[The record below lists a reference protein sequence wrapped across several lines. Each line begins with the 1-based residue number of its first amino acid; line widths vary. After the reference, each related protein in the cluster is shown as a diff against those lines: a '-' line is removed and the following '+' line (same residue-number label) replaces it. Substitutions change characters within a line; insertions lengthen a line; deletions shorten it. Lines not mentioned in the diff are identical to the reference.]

1 MTNGSMDFDTGKGLY
16 MGSGSSPS
24 VDSGFSG
31 GSMNDL
37 NGALN
42 QPTAEE
48 KLAWENELAKVEDEI
63 KTLRQVLT
71 AKLRRHQELKR
82 KLGVSQLDDIKT
94 DINATLK
101 TIQES
106 EAYLKTTT
114 VLQTAGQK
122 TGEVLTVAGSKTGEV
137 LSTAGT
143 SIKGKLGEM
152 RNSQSFQSM
161 SASVGNTFGA
171 LKRQV
176 STSMRGSQS
185 TNDMATAP
193 VDLGREPDAVLP
205 DASNA

>member
-1 MTNGSMDFDTGKGLY
+1 MSTSLAQQLRALSLPQVQSQFASDKRRPSILFD
-16 MGSGSSPS
+16 
-24 VDSGFSG
+24 
-31 GSMNDL
+31 
-37 NGALN
+37 
-42 QPTAEE
+42 E
-48 KLAWENELAKVEDEI
+48 KEAANLDK
-63 KTLRQVLT
+63 VLT

-122 TGEVLTVAGSKTGEV
+122 TGEVLTVYGSKTGEV

-152 RNSQSFQSM
+152 RNSRSFQSM
-161 SASVGNTFGA
+161 SASV
-171 LKRQV
+171 
-176 STSMRGSQS
+176 
-185 TNDMATAP
+185 ATRL
-193 VDLGREPDAVLP
+193 VLSNGRFQLQCV
-205 DASNA
+205 